1 MNIKALGVLIV
12 GLGILGAMSL
22 FTVKESQTAIL
33 LQFGKIQ
40 RTDIQPGL
48 HFKIPVVQTV
58 RTFDRR
64 IQTLDREPKRY
75 LTQEQKNVMVDFFVK
90 WRISDVQRFYTAT
103 GGDVDRTNDR
113 LSELIIRRSRD
124 EFGKRTVQQVV
135 SGERT
140 EIMDKLVVAVQG
152 PAIDLGIE
160 IVDVRIKRV
169 DLPEDVSQS
178 VYNRMRSERQETAN
192 RLRSEG
198 EEEARDLRAK
208 ADKQREVIIAEAERE
223 AQITR
228 GEGDALAID
237 IYAQAYEKDR
247 EFYRFYRSLDAYRNT
262 FGSTADILLLEPN
275 SEFFRY
281 FKEPNP

>member
-1 MNIKALGVLIV
+1 MNIKALGVLVI
-12 GLGILGAMSL
+12 GLVILGAMSL
-22 FTVKESQTAIL
+22 FTINESQTAIL

-64 IQTLDREPKRY
+64 IQTLDREPERY

-90 WRISDVQRFYTAT
+90 WKIADVQRFYTAV
-103 GGDVDRTNDR
+103 GGDINRTNDR
-113 LSELIIRRSRD
+113 LSEQIIRRSRD

-140 EIMDKLVVAVQG
+140 EIMDKLVVAVQE
-152 PAIDLGIE
+152 PAVELGIE
-160 IVDVRIKRV
+160 IIDVRIKRV

-192 RLRSEG
+192 RFRSEG
-198 EEEARDLRAK
+198 EEEARELRAK

-228 GEGDALAID
+228 GEGDARAIE
-237 IYAQAYEKDR
+237 IYAAAYERDR

-262 FGSTADILLLEPN
+262 FRSTADILLLEPN